1 MEAAV
6 TLSEDV
12 GLSKAFRFLS
22 VSRSSYYRSL
32 EPKRVRRPRPRPSR
46 ALSDEERIEI
56 RDVLNSDR
64 FCDLSPRQVRTVV
77 RPFATLLDEGKY
89 YGHWRTMY
97 RILAEHDEVRERRNV
112 RRHPVYEKPEL
123 PARGPNEL
131 YSWDITKSAPSIW
144 RPSEYG

>member
-1 MEAAV
+1 MEAAAD
-6 TLSEDV
+6 LSDDV
-12 GLSKAFRFLS
+12 GLSKACRELG
-22 VSRSSYYRSL
+22 VSRATYYRSL
-32 EPKRVRRPRPRPSR
+32 EPKRVQRPRPRPSR
-46 ALSDEERIEI
+46 ALSDEERIEL

-64 FCDLSPRQVRTVV
+64 FCDLSPRQVY
-77 RPFATLLDEGKY
+77 ATLLDEGKY